1 MQLKAVQDQGS
12 WLQCTCIYGFC
23 FSLVF
28 IMRSS
33 RPARTSY
40 KTASISKPENRSTLG
55 LLFKTLGLV
64 TSLSSFILGLVIL
77 LTIGVSGD
85 WLRKQITAWTTQPQP
100 APQIDVRSV
109 VVKQVQDSS
118 ELTTAIFT
126 MEAVV
131 PTQQDATMGGMVI
144 GSTKLLYIAHGQ
156 VRAGIDLSKI
166 GLTDV
171 QAVGDAL
178 TVRLPMPK
186 LLDSKIDVGRSSVY
200 DYSRG
205 ALGLGPDVAPQLQT
219 LAQQKALLKITDAA
233 CEKGI
238 LTQANDRAK
247 LVIGQL
253 LRVPAYKTITVQ
265 VQTPDVATCKAS
277 AAILAPPAPIP
288 TVTPAITPIVPPIA
302 PSTGSPS
309 NRP

>member
-1 MQLKAVQDQGS
+1 
-12 WLQCTCIYGFC
+12 
-23 FSLVF
+23 
-28 IMRSS
+28 MRSS
-33 RPARTSY
+33 RPARTNY
-40 KTASISKPENRSTLG
+40 KTVSVSKPENRSIWG
-55 LLFKTLGLV
+55 LVFKSLGLV
-64 TSLSSFILGLVIL
+64 TSLSTFILGLVIL

-100 APQIDVRSV
+100 APQIDVRSI

-131 PTQQDATMGGMVI
+131 PTQQDATMGGLII
-144 GSTKLLYIAHGQ
+144 GSTKLLYIGHGE

-171 QAVGDAL
+171 QAVGDML

-186 LLDSKIDVGRSSVY
+186 LLDSKIDVSRSSVY

-253 LRVPAYKTITVQ
+253 LKVPAYKTITVQ
-265 VQTPDVATCKAS
+265 IQTPDVPTCKAS
-277 AAILAPPAPIP
+277 AAILAPSAPTP
-288 TVTPAITPIVPPIA
+288 TVTPAVIPTVPPIA
-302 PSTGSPS
+302 SPTGSMPPS
-309 NRP
+309 RP

>member
-40 KTASISKPENRSTLG
+40 KTASISKPENRSTWE

-253 LRVPAYKTITVQ
+253 LKVPAYKTITVQ
-265 VQTPDVATCKAS
+265 IQTPDVATCKAS
-277 AAILAPPAPIP
+277 AVTLASPVPIA
-288 TVTPAITPIVPPIA
+288 TVTPTVPLIE
-302 PSTGSPS
+302 PSTGPMPPVK
-309 NRP
+309 R

>member
-1 MQLKAVQDQGS
+1 
-12 WLQCTCIYGFC
+12 
-23 FSLVF
+23 
-28 IMRSS
+28 MRSF

-40 KTASISKPENRSTLG
+40 KTASASKPGNRSIWG

-64 TSLSSFILGLVIL
+64 TSLSTFILGLVIL
-77 LTIGVSGD
+77 LTVGASGD

-100 APQIDVRSV
+100 APQIDVRSI

-131 PTQQDATMGGMVI
+131 PTQQDATVGGLVI

-178 TVRLPMPK
+178 TVRIPMPK
-186 LLDSKIDVGRSSVY
+186 LLDSKIDVSRSNVY

-205 ALGLGPDVAPQLQT
+205 SLGLGPDVAPQLQT
-219 LAQQKALLKITDAA
+219 LAQQQALLKITDAA

-253 LRVPAYKTITVQ
+253 LKVPAYKTITVQ
-265 VQTPDVATCKAS
+265 VQAPDVATCKAS
-277 AAILAPPAPIP
+277 AATLTQPAPTP
-288 TVTPAITPIVPPIA
+288 TVKPTE
-302 PSTGSPS
+302 PSTGSLPPVKVK
-309 NRP
+309 N

>member
-1 MQLKAVQDQGS
+1 
-12 WLQCTCIYGFC
+12 
-23 FSLVF
+23 
-28 IMRSS
+28 MRSS
-33 RPARTSY
+33 RPARTNY
-40 KTASISKPENRSTLG
+40 KTVSINNPKNRSIWG

-186 LLDSKIDVGRSSVY
+186 LLDSKIDVSRSSVY

-253 LRVPAYKTITVQ
+253 LKVPAYKTITVQ
-265 VQTPDVATCKAS
+265 VQTPDVTTCKAS

-288 TVTPAITPIVPPIA
+288 TVTPAVTPTVPPIA
-302 PSTGSPS
+302 PPTGSMPP

>member
-1 MQLKAVQDQGS
+1 
-12 WLQCTCIYGFC
+12 
-23 FSLVF
+23 
-28 IMRSS
+28 MRSS
-33 RPARTSY
+33 RPARISH
-40 KTASISKPENRSTLG
+40 KTVSMSNPKNRSICG
-55 LLFKTLGLV
+55 LLFKTLGLA
-64 TSLSSFILGLVIL
+64 TSLGSFILGLVIL
-77 LTIGVSGD
+77 LSIGASGD

-109 VVKQVQDSS
+109 VVKQVQDAS

-131 PTQQDATMGGMVI
+131 PTQQDATMGGVVI
-144 GSTKLLYIAHGQ
+144 GSTKLLYIAYGE

-200 DYSRG
+200 DYNRG

-219 LAQQKALLKITDAA
+219 LAQQKALVKITDAA

-253 LRVPAYKTITVQ
+253 LKVPAYKTITLQ
-265 VQTPDVATCKAS
+265 IQTPDVATCKA
-277 AAILAPPAPIP
+277 AAVTLTPPAPIP
-288 TVTPAITPIVPPIA
+288 TVTPAVTPTVPPIE
-302 PSTGSPS
+302 PSTGTMP
-309 NRP
+309 PVKK

>member
-1 MQLKAVQDQGS
+1 
-12 WLQCTCIYGFC
+12 
-23 FSLVF
+23 
-28 IMRSS
+28 MRSS
-33 RPARTSY
+33 RPARTSH
-40 KTASISKPENRSTLG
+40 KTVSMSNPKNQSIWG
-55 LLFKTLGLV
+55 LLFKSLGLV
-64 TSLSSFILGLVIL
+64 TSLGSFILGLVIL
-77 LTIGVSGD
+77 LSIGASGD

-109 VVKQVQDSS
+109 VVKQVQDAS

-131 PTQQDATMGGMVI
+131 PTQQDATMGGVVI
-144 GSTKLLYIAHGQ
+144 GSTKLLYIAYGE

-200 DYSRG
+200 DYNRG

-219 LAQQKALLKITDAA
+219 LAQQKALVKITDAA

-253 LRVPAYKTITVQ
+253 LKVPAYKTITVQ
-265 VQTPDVATCKAS
+265 IQTPDVVTCKA
-277 AAILAPPAPIP
+277 AAATLTPPAPIP
-288 TVTPAITPIVPPIA
+288 TVTPAATSTVPPIE
-302 PSTGSPS
+302 PSTGTMP
-309 NRP
+309 PVKK

>member
-1 MQLKAVQDQGS
+1 
-12 WLQCTCIYGFC
+12 
-23 FSLVF
+23 
-28 IMRSS
+28 MRTF
-33 RPARTSY
+33 RPARTNY
-40 KTASISKPENRSTLG
+40 KTAIVNKPENRSVWG
-55 LLFKTLGLV
+55 LLFKTLGVV
-64 TSLSSFILGLVIL
+64 TSLGTFVLGLVIL

-100 APQIDVRSV
+100 APQIDVRSI
-109 VVKQVQDSS
+109 VVKQVRDSS

-131 PTQQDATMGGMVI
+131 PTQQDATMGGVVI
-144 GSTKLLYIAHGQ
+144 GSTKLLYIAHGE

-178 TVRLPMPK
+178 TVRIPMPK

-219 LAQQKALLKITDAA
+219 LAQQQALLKITDAA

-253 LRVPAYKTITVQ
+253 LKVPAYKTITVQ
-265 VQTPDVATCKAS
+265 IQTPDVVTCKAS
-277 AAILAPPAPIP
+277 AATLAPPIP
-288 TVTPAITPIVPPIA
+288 TPSPTVPLISPSIVPPTVKPIVPP
-302 PSTGSPS
+302 TGTMPQ
-309 NRP
+309 R

>member
-1 MQLKAVQDQGS
+1 
-12 WLQCTCIYGFC
+12 
-23 FSLVF
+23 
-28 IMRSS
+28 MRSS
-33 RPARTSY
+33 RPARISH
-40 KTASISKPENRSTLG
+40 KTVSMSNPKNRSICG
-55 LLFKTLGLV
+55 LLFKTLGLA
-64 TSLSSFILGLVIL
+64 TSLGSFILGLVIL
-77 LTIGVSGD
+77 LSIGASGD

-109 VVKQVQDSS
+109 VVKQVQDAS

-131 PTQQDATMGGMVI
+131 PTQQDATMGGVVI
-144 GSTKLLYIAHGQ
+144 GSTKLLYIAYGE

-171 QAVGDAL
+171 QVVGDAL

-200 DYSRG
+200 DYNRG

-219 LAQQKALLKITDAA
+219 LAQQKALVKITDAA

-253 LRVPAYKTITVQ
+253 LKVPAYKTITLQ
-265 VQTPDVATCKAS
+265 IQTPDVATCKA
-277 AAILAPPAPIP
+277 AAVTLTPPAPIP
-288 TVTPAITPIVPPIA
+288 TVTPAVTPTVPPIE
-302 PSTGSPS
+302 PSTGTMP
-309 NRP
+309 PVKK

>member
-1 MQLKAVQDQGS
+1 V
-12 WLQCTCIYGFC
+12 
-23 FSLVF
+23 
-28 IMRSS
+28 
-33 RPARTSY
+33 
-40 KTASISKPENRSTLG
+40 SINNPKNRSIWG

-253 LRVPAYKTITVQ
+253 LKVPAYKTITVQ
-265 VQTPDVATCKAS
+265 VQTPDVTTCKAS

-288 TVTPAITPIVPPIA
+288 TVTPAVTPTVPPIA
-302 PSTGSPS
+302 PPTGSMPP

>member
-1 MQLKAVQDQGS
+1 
-12 WLQCTCIYGFC
+12 
-23 FSLVF
+23 
-28 IMRSS
+28 MRSS

-40 KTASISKPENRSTLG
+40 KTASISKPENRSIWG

-64 TSLSSFILGLVIL
+64 TSLGTFISGLVIL

-171 QAVGDAL
+171 QAVGDML

-186 LLDSKIDVGRSSVY
+186 LLDSKIDVSRSSVY

-219 LAQQKALLKITDAA
+219 LAQQQALLKITDAA

-253 LRVPAYKTITVQ
+253 LKVPAYKTITVQ
-265 VQTPDVATCKAS
+265 IQTPDVSTCKAS
-277 AAILAPPAPIP
+277 AAILAQPTQIP
-288 TVTPAITPIVPPIA
+288 TVTPAVTQTVPPIA
-302 PSTGSPS
+302 PSTGSMLP